1 RTLSN
6 TPLIDSDA
14 AANEWHAFKSQVH
27 ETLDRQISPSSARQS
42 AQPESRY
49 PAGKIQLAYRSMLY
63 PEDSLAPSRRR
74 LRSVN
79 GSRSLQSGAHEHVEV
94 GGNATTRSNHAL
106 KPGNGWSRF
115 KNLSKLAT
123 AWNVLP
129 LALSTDLYLFRRL
142 YGRQL
147 SRICREQAEHK
158 LQSINFDMG
167 DTFSELL
174 NRLTPPHSK
183 GKKVTV
189 YDLLQNSKFEVQNE
203 IDSFERPVGMELSG
217 VTIDYFLR
225 SIDAVTMALDHRL
238 RLLSIGYTESP
249 LAVARNPD
257 ECPMWMQNAMRG
269 YWKLTCRPQKCLLS
283 KTPASVAS
291 ASYNSRQRKQP
302 ASGSGSGINTATS
315 SGAPHPYDVCAQTTA
330 VPHQRSTSTDPGSK
344 SAAAKN
350 TSKAYTD
357 VSMAIAGAPEP
368 ARLHL
373 HSSATC
379 GTSVSNQSSLFLSP
393 SIQPPA
399 PYDEDVSTL
408 PLLEAL
414 LSDSANPPPDSAPA
428 ALVSYPQDL
437 SIHEQP
443 QRTTMGHAQPTGM
456 PMPQGT
462 AKRNY
467 DEHYA
472 TTAAMQSMYPMA
484 PVASGSGQFSMPPG
498 MPPNKRMRQSEGAIP
513 TYDTRGG
520 GFGYGGYAYPANT
533 FEGQQQHHRNQ
544 QLIGSVQDGYALDPA
559 IARLA
564 SDIGLDSVST
574 QALAASI
581 SNQSSRMMPGPEL
594 DGNSS
599 SMSLSLS
606 ASGVQ
611 QFQQHPA
618 PGPTPFS
625 DNLMMQNA
633 ANNQMFAVAAAM
645 NSQQQH
651 QYAATQMAFVSQASG
666 QPLHLANVPSLPTVP
681 SMSAAHMGSRQSI
694 DQIMT
699 DSQRQPSVTS
709 VSGTNIPRLVPSNAF
724 GYQMHSYMPDNSKR

>member
-1 RTLSN
+1 
-6 TPLIDSDA
+6 
-14 AANEWHAFKSQVH
+14 
-27 ETLDRQISPSSARQS
+27 
-42 AQPESRY
+42 
-49 PAGKIQLAYRSMLY
+49 
-63 PEDSLAPSRRR
+63 
-74 LRSVN
+74 
-79 GSRSLQSGAHEHVEV
+79 
-94 GGNATTRSNHAL
+94 
-106 KPGNGWSRF
+106 
-115 KNLSKLAT
+115 
-123 AWNVLP
+123 
-129 LALSTDLYLFRRL
+129 
-142 YGRQL
+142 
-147 SRICREQAEHK
+147 
-158 LQSINFDMG
+158 
-167 DTFSELL
+167 
-174 NRLTPPHSK
+174 
-183 GKKVTV
+183 
-189 YDLLQNSKFEVQNE
+189 
-203 IDSFERPVGMELSG
+203 
-217 VTIDYFLR
+217 
-225 SIDAVTMALDHRL
+225 
-238 RLLSIGYTESP
+238 
-249 LAVARNPD
+249 
-257 ECPMWMQNAMRG
+257 
-269 YWKLTCRPQKCLLS
+269 
-283 KTPASVAS
+283 
-291 ASYNSRQRKQP
+291 
-302 ASGSGSGINTATS
+302 
-315 SGAPHPYDVCAQTTA
+315 
-330 VPHQRSTSTDPGSK
+330 
-344 SAAAKN
+344 
-350 TSKAYTD
+350 
-357 VSMAIAGAPEP
+357 
-368 ARLHL
+368 
-373 HSSATC
+373 
-379 GTSVSNQSSLFLSP
+379 
-393 SIQPPA
+393 
-399 PYDEDVSTL
+399 
-408 PLLEAL
+408 
-414 LSDSANPPPDSAPA
+414 
-428 ALVSYPQDL
+428 
-437 SIHEQP
+437 
-443 QRTTMGHAQPTGM
+443 
-456 PMPQGT
+456 
-462 AKRNY
+462 
-467 DEHYA
+467 
-472 TTAAMQSMYPMA
+472 MA

-651 QYAATQMAFVSQASG
+651 QYAATPMAFVSQASG